1 MTVREKVIERL
12 ERVSYYFKSLLAVGW
27 QGDSD
32 IYREHME
39 SVKMALTMLKMQEPR
54 VLTLEAI
61 QNDCPDY
68 IYIETASGWIECCI
82 KDEGMSNKFVGY
94 FVCGFGECFI
104 EEWSE
109 YGKTW
114 RCWSYLPTD
123 EQRKMVKWND

>member
-54 VLTLEAI
+54 VLTWEEVKKAEVCWLEYRGYEPFATLEADTW
-61 QNDCPDY
+61 N
-68 IYIETASGWIECCI
+68 
-82 KDEGMSNKFVGY
+82 
-94 FVCGFGECFI
+94 
-104 EEWSE
+104 SE
-109 YGKTW
+109 KYGKSY
-114 RCWSYLPTD
+114 RCWNCMPTD
-123 EQRKMVKWND
+123 EQRKAVKWKND

>member
-1 MTVREKVIERL
+1 MTVQEKVIERL
-12 ERVSYYFKSLLAVGW
+12 EKVSYYFKSLLAVGW

-39 SVKMALTMLKMQEPR
+39 SVKMALTMLKMREPR

-61 QNDCPDY
+61 QNDCPDCVY
-68 IYIETASGWIECCI
+68 LETASGWIECCI
-82 KDEGMSNKFVGY
+82 KDESMSNRFVGY

-104 EEWSE
+104 ENWNE

-114 RCWSYLPTD
+114 RCWNYRPTD